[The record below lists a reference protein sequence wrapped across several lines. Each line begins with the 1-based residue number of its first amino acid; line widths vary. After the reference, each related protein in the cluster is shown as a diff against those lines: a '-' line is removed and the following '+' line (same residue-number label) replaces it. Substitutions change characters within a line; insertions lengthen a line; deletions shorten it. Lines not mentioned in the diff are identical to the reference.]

1 LVRNVG
7 ILPPFRTHGRVS
19 FRLSIADA
27 VEMFPMTEPASPAPF
42 VERRAAR
49 ASGEPSARPEGA
61 AGAERRQFSNSY
73 RELSPDARE
82 LAQAI
87 DRYKLERRR
96 RIISFEEMLSVL
108 RELGYRKTDDVP
120 AGTPGGD

>member
-1 LVRNVG
+1 
-7 ILPPFRTHGRVS
+7 
-19 FRLSIADA
+19 
-27 VEMFPMTEPASPAPF
+27 MTEPASPVSF
-42 VERRAAR
+42 VERRAGR
-49 ASGEPSARPEGA
+49 AAGEPSGRGVGEPSARSEGA
-61 AGAERRQFSNSY
+61 VGQERRQFSNTY

-108 RELGYRKTDDVP
+108 RDLGYRKTDAVP

>member
-1 LVRNVG
+1 
-7 ILPPFRTHGRVS
+7 
-19 FRLSIADA
+19 
-27 VEMFPMTEPASPAPF
+27 MTEPASPAAF

-49 ASGEPSARPEGA
+49 ASGEPVARASSDPSARPEGFH
-61 AGAERRQFSNSY
+61 GSERRQFSNSY

-108 RELGYRKTDDVP
+108 RELGYRKTEAVP

>member
-1 LVRNVG
+1 MN
-7 ILPPFRTHGRVS
+7 
-19 FRLSIADA
+19 
-27 VEMFPMTEPASPAPF
+27 EPASPTPF

-49 ASGEPSARPEGA
+49 PDGGISS
-61 AGAERRQFSNSY
+61 ERRQFANSY

-96 RIISFEEMLSVL
+96 RIISFEEMLSVI
-108 RELGYRKTDDVP
+108 RELGYRKVDET
-120 AGTPGGD
+120 AGTPGAD

>member
-1 LVRNVG
+1 
-7 ILPPFRTHGRVS
+7 
-19 FRLSIADA
+19 
-27 VEMFPMTEPASPAPF
+27 MFPMTEPASPAPF
-42 VERRAAR
+42 VERRAGR
-49 ASGEPSARPEGA
+49 VSGEPSARPEGS

-108 RELGYRKTDDVP
+108 RELGYRKSEAVP

>member
-1 LVRNVG
+1 
-7 ILPPFRTHGRVS
+7 
-19 FRLSIADA
+19 
-27 VEMFPMTEPASPAPF
+27 MMTEPASPTPF

-49 ASGEPSARPEGA
+49 TSGESRPEG
-61 AGAERRQFSNSY
+61 GAPKERRQFANSY

-96 RIISFEEMLSVL
+96 RIISFEEMLAVI
-108 RELGYRKTDDVP
+108 RELGYRKVDET
-120 AGTPGGD
+120 AGTPGAD